1 MGLGARKGGRS
12 SGVVRTV
19 SADQPAEADTRSEEL
34 KDDWDQSLEAALTPI
49 ASMVASILSL
59 AASNQRRKA

>member
-1 MGLGARKGGRS
+1 M
-12 SGVVRTV
+12 VRTV

-59 AASNQRRKA
+59 AASNQRRKT